1 MLIVHANWSQGA
13 LHLWAE
19 DVTRLRESAPA
30 HALVAGGSVPHPF
43 AAPSS
48 RLAEC
53 LTSIAGAV
61 TASHTSMNLVLPA
74 LGDAPTPSPEAAHAV
89 GQSGGVALET
99 DAPAVAQR
107 YAVPTLSVAPL
118 AAVRVLEALEDAYGD
133 AHAEPGSLDGA
144 PPSTPNDSPDAAVRL
159 DPSVRYL
166 AQAVRFVR
174 HLLANQRW
182 VPSLVQDPGGELVGV
197 FQPWL
202 ADKPTLERLSKLAAA
217 MPASIR
223 AVEDPANHEGW
234 AVLDDMLLR
243 VTDAICRDVFK
254 RENLSDAIS
263 SRDPA
268 KDLHVLWLSGL
279 VSDEEEIRAAL
290 SQRQE
295 LIKGVRGWIGAL
307 EDRGAG
313 TSWRLLL
320 KLAEPV
326 DLGALRDFE
335 SPGDAVRWTL
345 SFHLQSQSRPSLVVD
360 AEDVWLL
367 SGSGIT
373 VEGERI
379 EAPQEVL
386 LAELGRASRI
396 YKNLEKALDD
406 AEPISLELP
415 TTDAYKF
422 LREFAPVLEEQGF
435 GVQVPEWWYSPTVRL
450 GARLRVD
457 SDPLPSLES
466 LETPGHTGRTNTQL
480 GLNTL
485 VSYQWQI
492 AVGQTALTLEQFER
506 LAAQHSPL
514 IRLDGR
520 WVEIR
525 PEDVRAAID
534 FIRKNPGGKMEV
546 GKALRLAYG
555 SDSRQTGLQILGMDA
570 TGWVATIFGDP
581 NTSEKL
587 PMLPAPSSFV
597 GTLRPYQLKGVSW
610 LAFLDRLGLGACLA
624 DDMGLGKTVQLLALL
639 AHEREI
645 QPNAELA
652 PTLLVVPMSV
662 VGNWIHEARRFTP
675 HLRVLIH
682 HGLERLQG
690 EALLQAAAKSDVV
703 VTTYALAHRDQ
714 NALALIPWHRVVLDE
729 AQNIKNPAAKQTQAV
744 RALQAPRRIALTG
757 TPVENRLGELW
768 SIMEFLNQG
777 YLETAGDFR
786 RRFSIPIER
795 YRDKHRA
802 AALRGLVQPF
812 VLRRLKTDPTV
823 IADLPE
829 KVESRE
835 FCYLTPEQAQ
845 LYQTCVSDMLALA
858 EQTEG
863 IQRRGVVL
871 AGLIKLKQICN
882 HPSHFL
888 KEFHSDAAGGT
899 TPPAA
904 SRSGK
909 AFRIVEMLREVVDAG
924 DQALVFTQFRQMGN
938 ILAAML
944 RHDLDREIIFL
955 HGGSTA
961 KQREEMITAFQKG
974 DGKYPIFILSLKAG
988 GLGLNLT
995 AATHVF
1001 HFDRWWNP
1009 AVEAQATDRAFRI
1022 GQTRTVHV
1030 HKFVV
1035 SGTLEERI
1043 DQMIEAKTELA
1054 ENVIGSGEE
1063 WLTELTTNQLRDILA
1078 LRLDA
1083 VGDER

>member
-19 DVTRLRESAPA
+19 DPARLRDAATPG
-30 HALVAGGSVPHPF
+30 AGDAAHPF
-43 AAPSS
+43 AARTPA
-48 RLAEC
+48 LAELLQQLAPGC
-53 LTSIAGAV
+53 PSVDAALD
-61 TASHTSMNLVLPA
+61 LVLPS
-74 LGDAPTPSPEAAHAV
+74 LSDAPAPSPEAAHAL
-89 GQSGGVALET
+89 GQSVALET
-99 DAPAVAQR
+99 DAPP
-107 YAVPTLSVAPL
+107 VPGRFQVPCITLAPL
-118 AAVRVLEALEDAYGD
+118 DAVRALAALEDIG
-133 AHAEPGSLDGA
+133 AESDVLGSNGSA
-144 PPSTPNDSPDAAVRL
+144 PPALKV
-159 DPSVRYL
+159 DPSVTYF
-166 AQAVRFVR
+166 AIVARFVR
-174 HLLANQRW
+174 HLVSHQRW
-182 VPSLVQDPGGELVGV
+182 VPSLVQDPGGDLLGIL
-197 FQPWL
+197 QPWL
-202 ADKPTLERLSKLAAA
+202 ADKPTLERLAILLAA
-217 MPASIR
+217 MPPSAR
-223 AVEDPANHEGW
+223 AVADSANHEGW
-234 AVLDDMLLR
+234 AILDDMLLR
-243 VTDAICRDVFK
+243 VTDALCREVFR
-254 RENLSDAIS
+254 RETLTDAIS

-279 VSDEEEIRAAL
+279 ISGGDEIRASL
-290 SQRQE
+290 SQRQD
-295 LIKGVRGWIGAL
+295 LIKGVRSWIGSL

-313 TSWRLLL
+313 TAWRLML
-320 KLAEPV
+320 KLAEPIDV
-326 DLGALRDFE
+326 ASLRDFE
-335 SPGDAVRWTL
+335 SPTDSVRWTL
-345 SFHLQSQSRPSLVVD
+345 SFHLQSLSRPSLVVD
-360 AEDVWLL
+360 AEDVWLV

-373 VEGERI
+373 MEGERL

-386 LAELGRASRI
+386 LAELGRAARI
-396 YKNLEKALDD
+396 YKTLEKSLESR
-406 AEPISLELP
+406 EPISLELS
-415 TTDAYKF
+415 TTEAYKF

-435 GVQVPEWWYSPTVRL
+435 GVQVPEWWFSPTVRL
-450 GARLRVD
+450 GARLKVD
-457 SDPLPSLES
+457 SEPLPNLDAIIAPDAS
-466 LETPGHTGRTNTQL
+466 GATGRTTTQL

-492 AVGQTALTLEQFER
+492 AVGQTSLTLDQFER

-525 PEDVRAAID
+525 PEDVRAAME
-534 FIRKNPGGKMEV
+534 FIRKNPGGQMEV

-555 SDSRQTGLQILGMDA
+555 SDARQTGIQILGMDA
-570 TGWVATIFGDP
+570 TGWVATVFADP
-581 NTSEKL
+581 ATSEKL
-587 PMLPAPSSFV
+587 PMLRPPDAFV
-597 GTLRPYQLKGVSW
+597 GTLRPYQLKGLSW

-639 AHEREI
+639 AHER
-645 QPNAELA
+645 QVNPGVQLA
-652 PTLLVVPMSV
+652 PTLLIVPMSV
-662 VGNWIHEARRFTP
+662 VANWIHEARRFTP
-675 HLRVLIH
+675 QLKVLVH

-690 EALLQAAAKSDVV
+690 QTLLDQAAVSDVV

-714 NALALIPWHRVVLDE
+714 PTLSLIQWRRVVLDE
-729 AQNIKNPAAKQTQAV
+729 AQNIKNPAAKQTLAV
-744 RALQAPRRIALTG
+744 RSLHAPRRIALTG

-777 YLETAGDFR
+777 YLDHAPDFR

-802 AALRGLVQPF
+802 AQLRGLVQPF
-812 VLRRLKTDPTV
+812 ILRRLKTDPTV

-835 FCYLTPEQAQ
+835 FCYLTPEQAT
-845 LYQTCVSDMLALA
+845 LYQTCVADMLSMAD
-858 EQTEG
+858 QTEG

-888 KEFHSDAAGGT
+888 KEFHADAA
-899 TPPAA
+899 PPNAV
-904 SRSGK
+904 RSGK
-909 AFRIVEMLREVVDAG
+909 AYRIVEMLREVVDAG

-944 RHDLDREIIFL
+944 RHDLDRDILFL
-955 HGGSTA
+955 HGGTTA
-961 KQREEMITAFQKG
+961 KQREEMVNAFQKG

-1009 AVEAQATDRAFRI
+1009 AVESQATDRAFRI

-1054 ENVIGSGEE
+1054 QNVIGSGEE
-1063 WLTELTTNQLRDILA
+1063 WLTELSTSQLRDILA
-1078 LRLDA
+1078 LRMEA

>member
-1 MLIVHANWSQGA
+1 MLIVHANWSQGV

-19 DVTRLRESAPA
+19 EVAKLRESAVVTESRETA
-30 HALVAGGSVPHPF
+30 EHPF
-43 AAPSS
+43 AATAERVAAIVERVAPGLSPAPGELELILPS
-48 RLAEC
+48 
-53 LTSIAGAV
+53 
-61 TASHTSMNLVLPA
+61 
-74 LGDAPTPSPEAAHAV
+74 LGDAPAPSPEAAHAV
-89 GQSGGVALET
+89 GQSVALET
-99 DAPAVAQR
+99 DAPPVAVKFR
-107 YAVPTLSVAPL
+107 VPTVTLSPRD
-118 AAVRVLEALEDAYGD
+118 AVRVLEGLEDAVNE
-133 AHAEPGSLDGA
+133 AELEAARNGSASGTQFD
-144 PPSTPNDSPDAAVRL
+144 L
-159 DPSVRYL
+159 DPSVRFF
-166 AQAVRFVR
+166 AVVVRFVR

-182 VPSLVQDPGGELVGV
+182 VPSLVQDPGGELVGA

-202 ADKPTLERLSKLAAA
+202 ADKPTLERLSMLVEA
-217 MPASIR
+217 MPPSVR
-223 AVEDPANHEGW
+223 AVSDAPDGW
-234 AVLDDMLLR
+234 QVLDDMLLR
-243 VTDAICRDVFK
+243 VTDAVCRAVFM
-254 RENLSDAIS
+254 RESLSDAIS

-268 KDLHVLWLSGL
+268 KDIHVLWLSGL
-279 VSDEEEIRAAL
+279 LGESDEIRAAL
-290 SQRQE
+290 SQRQD
-295 LIKGVRGWIGAL
+295 LIKGVRSWIGSL

-320 KLAEPV
+320 KLTEPI
-326 DLGALRDFE
+326 DLGTLRDFE
-335 SPGDAVRWTL
+335 SPGDSVRWTL
-345 SFHLQSQSRPSLVVD
+345 SFHLQSQTRPSLLID

-373 VEGERI
+373 LEGERI

-396 YKNLEKALDD
+396 YKSLEKALDQP
-406 AEPISLELP
+406 EPLHLELS
-415 TTDAYKF
+415 TSDAYKF

-435 GVQVPEWWYSPTVRL
+435 GVQVPEWWFSPTVRL
-450 GARLRVD
+450 GARLKVD
-457 SDPLPSLES
+457 SDPLPNLELVEDAS
-466 LETPGHTGRTNTQL
+466 GTTGRTTTQL

-492 AVGQTALTLEQFER
+492 AVGQTSLTLDQFER

-525 PEDVRAAID
+525 PEDVRAAME
-534 FIRKNPGGKMEV
+534 FIRKNPGGEMEV

-555 SDSRQTGLQILGMDA
+555 SDPRQTGLQILGMDA

-581 NTSEKL
+581 ATSEKL
-587 PMLPAPSSFV
+587 PMLKAPETFV

-610 LAFLDRLGLGACLA
+610 LAFLDRIGLGACLA

-645 QPNAELA
+645 RPNTTLE
-652 PTLLVVPMSV
+652 PTLLIVPMSV

-675 HLRVLIH
+675 HLRVMVH

-690 EALLQAAAKSDVV
+690 EALLQAAAASDVV

-714 NALALIPWHRVVLDE
+714 NALSLIEWRRVVLDE

-744 RALQAPRRIALTG
+744 RSLAAPRRIALTG

-777 YLETAGDFR
+777 YLEGAADFR

-802 AALRGLVQPF
+802 AQLRGLVQPF
-812 VLRRLKTDPTV
+812 ILRRLKTDPSV

-845 LYQTCVSDMLALA
+845 LYQTCVADMLAMA

-863 IQRRGVVL
+863 IQRRGIVL

-882 HPSHFL
+882 HPAHFL
-888 KEFHSDAAGGT
+888 KEFHADSKGAGG
-899 TPPAA
+899 PPPVAT
-904 SRSGK
+904 RSGK
-909 AFRIVEMLREVVDAG
+909 AFRVVEMLREVVDAG

-938 ILAAML
+938 ILASML
-944 RHDLDREIIFL
+944 RHDLDREILFL
-955 HGGSTA
+955 HGGTTA
-961 KQREEMITAFQKG
+961 KQREEMVNAFQKG
-974 DGKYPIFILSLKAG
+974 DGAFPVFILSLKAG

-1001 HFDRWWNP
+1001 HYDRWWNP

-1054 ENVIGSGEE
+1054 QNVIGSGEE
-1063 WLTELTTNQLRDILA
+1063 WLTELSTSQLREILT
-1078 LRLDA
+1078 LRKEA